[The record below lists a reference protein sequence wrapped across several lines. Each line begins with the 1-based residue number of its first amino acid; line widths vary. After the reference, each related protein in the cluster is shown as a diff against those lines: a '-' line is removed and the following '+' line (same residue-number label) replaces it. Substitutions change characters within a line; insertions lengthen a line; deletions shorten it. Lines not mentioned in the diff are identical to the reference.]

1 MKATSR
7 SIEPQGKLKIDFTD
21 VARLPAPNDNV
32 AIATQTLES
41 GTCIGYEGAQFQLS
55 HTILEG
61 HRFAIASIS
70 EAAPLLSWGL
80 PFGFATCPI
89 APGDYVC
96 NQKMIDSLSIRNLP
110 FALPEAPNFS
120 DKMAPYQLDEAEFRL
135 GTQMPR
141 YTDARHFLGYQRPG
155 NRGVGTRNYIV
166 VMGTTARTTGFAR
179 RLAEMCSEGAESY
192 PNIDGVV
199 AVTHTEGGESRTPNN
214 IDMLLRTL
222 AGFTVHPNI
231 GAMLLI
237 DYGTEA
243 VTNDMLKGYMLRE
256 GYALDDVV
264 HYFYRLQGSFDT
276 DLAGGTEIINGWLD
290 TVNSVPRTEQP
301 LENLKIALQCGGSDA
316 FSGVSGNPLA
326 AYVAK
331 EVIRYGGCANLAETD
346 ELIGSEAYI
355 LQNVRDL
362 TTARTFLNTIERF
375 KERVSW
381 HGHSAEGNP
390 SGGNNFRGLY
400 NIAIKSIGAAMKR
413 HPDVCLDYVI
423 NYSELMEKPGY
434 YFMDSPGNDLE
445 SIAGQVAS
453 GSNMIFFVTG
463 NGSITN
469 FPFVPTIKIVTT
481 TGRYEMLSKD
491 MDVNA
496 GAYLNGTPME
506 VLGESM
512 LDLTVDV
519 ASGERSVGEKAGHSQ
534 VSLWRDWKQT
544 GPVDLDPLLTASEL
558 KSGEPLSIETLGGD
572 AVRKPHLPGLGV
584 FRALQTEAGYRT
596 DQVGLILPTS
606 LCSGQIAQMIAHRCN
621 EQQIGEK
628 QGISRFVA
636 LPHTEGCGVSG
647 GRSEEIYTR
656 TMIGHLTHPKVALG
670 LLLEHGCEKTHNDH
684 VRHEIQKLGI
694 SPERYGWASVQ
705 LDGGID
711 AVIEK
716 VEDWFSETLADKPTV
731 PVVDA
736 GLEHLCV
743 AVMSSGEVTEEVS
756 QSLMQLMH
764 RIVAAGGTVIV
775 PENATFL
782 CYGTRSVPTT
792 LAYGQRVE
800 KAGFHI
806 METPTD
812 QPTEILTG
820 LGATG
825 VDLALVHIVGA
836 PLQSHVMVPL
846 IQVSTDTTTQTT
858 YGADLDLETANVDD
872 LLALVVKVASR
883 QYTPKLHDQG
893 NTDFQLTRGLLGIS
907 M

>member
-1 MKATSR
+1 MDY
-7 SIEPQGKLKIDFTD
+7 DFTA
-21 VARLPAPNDNV
+21 VARLPLPNDNV

-41 GTCIGYEGAQFQLS
+41 GTRIHHNGEQFQLS
-55 HTILEG
+55 HTLLEG
-61 HRFAIASIS
+61 HRFAVQPIR
-70 EAAPLLSWGL
+70 ETEPLLSWGL
-80 PFGFATCPI
+80 PFGFATRSI
-89 APGDYVC
+89 SPGDYVC

-110 FALPEAPNFS
+110 FELPETPNFS
-120 DKMAPYQLDEAEFRL
+120 DKMAPYQLDEAEFRS
-135 GTQMPR
+135 GQQVPR
-141 YTDARHFLGYQRPG
+141 HANERPFLGYQRPG

-166 VMGTTARTTGFAR
+166 VMGTTARTSGFAR
-179 RLAEMCSEGAESY
+179 RLAGMCSTRAETY
-192 PNIDGVV
+192 PNIDGIV
-199 AVTHTEGGESRTPNN
+199 AVTHTEGGESKTPNN

-231 GAMLLI
+231 GAILLV

-243 VTNDMLKGYMLRE
+243 VTNEMLKTYMRDE

-264 HYFYRLQGSFDT
+264 HNFHRLQGSFDT
-276 DLAGGTEIINGWLD
+276 DLAGGAEIIDSWLD
-290 TVNSVPRTEQP
+290 DVNSVPRTEQS
-301 LENLKIALQCGGSDA
+301 LEHLKIALQCGGSDA

-346 ELIGSEAYI
+346 ELIGSEAYV
-355 LQNVRDL
+355 LQNARDL
-362 TTARTFLNTIERF
+362 PTARKFLNTIERF
-375 KERVSW
+375 KTRAAW
-381 HGHSAEGNP
+381 HGHSTEANP

-423 NYSELMEKPGY
+423 DYSQLMENPGY

-481 TGRYEMLSKD
+481 TGRYEMLEKD

-496 GAYLNGTPME
+496 GAYLDGTPME
-506 VLGESM
+506 ELGESM
-512 LDLTVDV
+512 LDVTVDV

-544 GPVDLDPLLTASEL
+544 GPVDLNPLLTDSEL
-558 KSGEPLSIETLGGD
+558 KSGDPIPIDTAPGAALSES
-572 AVRKPHLPGLGV
+572 RLPQELQ
-584 FRALQTEAGYRT
+584 FRALQTEDGCRT

-621 EQQIGEK
+621 EREIGK
-628 QGISRFVA
+628 AQGISRFVA
-636 LPHTEGCGVSG
+636 LPHTEGCGVSS

-656 TMIGHLTHPKVALG
+656 TMIGHLTHPTVALG

-684 VRHEIQKLGI
+684 VRHEIQQLGI

-716 VEDWFSETLADKPTV
+716 VQDWFSEELVDKPAV

-736 GLEHLCV
+736 GLEHLCI
-743 AVMSSGEVTEEVS
+743 AVTSTGTATEEVS
-756 QSLMQLMH
+756 ESLTQLTH
-764 RIVAAGGTVIV
+764 SVAASGGTVIV
-775 PENATFL
+775 PANATFL
-782 CYGTRSVPTT
+782 RMFGVTNPSHSVPTT

-812 QPTEILTG
+812 QQTETLTG

-825 VDLALVHIVGA
+825 VDLALAHIVGA

-846 IQVSTDTTTQTT
+846 IQVSTDATTQTT
-858 YGADLDLETANVDD
+858 YGADLDLVTADVDE
-872 LLALVVKVASR
+872 LLALIVEVASR
-883 QYTPKLHDQG
+883 QYTPKLHGKG

>member
-1 MKATSR
+1 
-7 SIEPQGKLKIDFTD
+7 
-21 VARLPAPNDNV
+21 
-32 AIATQTLES
+32 
-41 GTCIGYEGAQFQLS
+41 
-55 HTILEG
+55 
-61 HRFAIASIS
+61 
-70 EAAPLLSWGL
+70 
-80 PFGFATCPI
+80 
-89 APGDYVC
+89 
-96 NQKMIDSLSIRNLP
+96 
-110 FALPEAPNFS
+110 
-120 DKMAPYQLDEAEFRL
+120 MA
-135 GTQMPR
+135 
-141 YTDARHFLGYQRPG
+141 
-155 NRGVGTRNYIV
+155 
-166 VMGTTARTTGFAR
+166 
-179 RLAEMCSEGAESY
+179 
-192 PNIDGVV
+192 
-199 AVTHTEGGESRTPNN
+199 
-214 IDMLLRTL
+214 
-222 AGFTVHPNI
+222 
-231 GAMLLI
+231 
-237 DYGTEA
+237 
-243 VTNDMLKGYMLRE
+243 
-256 GYALDDVV
+256 
-264 HYFYRLQGSFDT
+264 
-276 DLAGGTEIINGWLD
+276 
-290 TVNSVPRTEQP
+290 RTEQS

-346 ELIGSEAYI
+346 ELIGSEAYV
-355 LQNVRDL
+355 LQNARDL
-362 TTARTFLNTIERF
+362 PTARTFLRTIERF
-375 KERVSW
+375 KERVAW

-423 NYSELMEKPGY
+423 DYSQLMEKPGY

-496 GAYLNGTPME
+496 GAYLDGTPME
-506 VLGESM
+506 ELGEAM

-544 GPVDLDPLLTASEL
+544 GPVDLNPLLTESEL
-558 KSGEPLSIETLGGD
+558 KSGDPIPIETPVGAISESRPSQQLQ
-572 AVRKPHLPGLGV
+572 
-584 FRALQTEAGYRT
+584 FRALQTEVGYRT

-621 EQQIGEK
+621 EQKIGEK

-656 TMIGHLTHPKVALG
+656 TMIGHLTHPTVALG

-711 AVIEK
+711 AVIGK
-716 VEDWFSETLADKPTV
+716 VQEWFSDTLADKLPV

-736 GLEHLCV
+736 GLEHLCI
-743 AVMSSGEVTEEVS
+743 AITSTGAATEEVS
-756 QSLMQLMH
+756 QSLTQLTH
-764 RIVAAGGTVIV
+764 SVIAGGGTVVV
-775 PENATFL
+775 PANATFVQGSRHAPSCRPPSEL
-782 CYGTRSVPTT
+782 SPT

-812 QPTEILTG
+812 QQTETLTG

-825 VDLALVHIVGA
+825 VDLALAHIVGA

-846 IQVSTDTTTQTT
+846 VQVSTDAGTQAN
-858 YGADLDLETANVDD
+858 YGADLDLTSTDVDE
-872 LLALVVKVASR
+872 LLALIVEVASR
-883 QYTPKLHDQG
+883 QYIPKLHGKG

>member
-1 MKATSR
+1 MNYNFAS
-7 SIEPQGKLKIDFTD
+7 
-21 VARLPAPNDNV
+21 VARLPSPGDNV
-32 AIATQTLES
+32 AIATQTLER
-41 GTCIGYEGAQFQLS
+41 GTRIRYDEHEFELS

-61 HRFAIASIS
+61 HRFAIRSIS
-70 EAAPLLSWGL
+70 ETEPLLSWGL
-80 PFGFATCPI
+80 PFGFATRSI
-89 APGDYVC
+89 SPGDYVC

-110 FALPEAPNFS
+110 FELPKTPNFS
-120 DKMAPYQLDEAEFRL
+120 DKMAPYQLDETEFRAGKQVL
-135 GTQMPR
+135 
-141 YTDARHFLGYQRPG
+141 RHENERAFLGYQRPG
-155 NRGVGTRNYIV
+155 KRGVGTRNYIV
-166 VMGTTARTTGFAR
+166 VMGTTARTSGFAR
-179 RLAEMCSEGAESY
+179 RLADMCSIEGIY
-192 PNIDGVV
+192 NPDTFPNIDGIV
-199 AVTHTEGGESRTPNN
+199 AVTHTEGGESKTPNN

-231 GAMLLI
+231 GAVLLV

-243 VTNDMLKGYMLRE
+243 VTNEMLKAYMARE

-264 HYFYRLQGSFDT
+264 HHFYRLQGSFDR
-276 DLAGGTEIINGWLD
+276 DLAGGAEVINGWLD
-290 TVNSVPRTEQP
+290 SVNSVPRTEQS
-301 LENLKIALQCGGSDA
+301 LEHIKIALQCGGSDA

-346 ELIGSEAYI
+346 ELIGSEAYV
-355 LQNVRDL
+355 LQNARDL
-362 TTARTFLNTIERF
+362 QTARKFLNTIERF
-375 KERVSW
+375 KERAAW
-381 HGHSAEGNP
+381 HGHSTEANP

-413 HPDVCLDYVI
+413 HPEVCLDYVI
-423 NYSELMEKPGY
+423 DYSELMENPGY

-469 FPFVPTIKIVTT
+469 FPFVPTLKIVTT
-481 TGRYEMLSKD
+481 TGRYEMLEKD

-496 GAYLNGTPME
+496 GAYLDGTPME
-506 VLGESM
+506 ALGESM

-544 GPVDLDPLLTASEL
+544 GPVDLNPFLTESEL
-558 KSGEPLSIETLGGD
+558 KPGDPLPIDTSLVGVTSETRRSEKLQ
-572 AVRKPHLPGLGV
+572 
-584 FRALQTEAGYRT
+584 FRALQTEDGCRT

-606 LCSGQIAQMIAHRCN
+606 LCSGQIAQMIARRCN
-621 EQQIGEK
+621 ERKIGK
-628 QGISRFVA
+628 AQGISRFVA
-636 LPHTEGCGVSG
+636 LPHTEGCGVSS

-656 TMIGHLTHPKVALG
+656 TMIGHLTHPTVALG

-684 VRHEIQKLGI
+684 VRHEIQQLGI

-716 VEDWFSETLADKPTV
+716 VQDWFSAELADKPSV

-736 GLEHLCV
+736 GLEHLCI
-743 AVMSSGEVTEEVS
+743 AVTSTGAATEEVS
-756 QSLMQLMH
+756 ESLTQLTR
-764 RIVAAGGTVIV
+764 RIVAAGGTVVV
-775 PENATFL
+775 PANAGWL

-812 QPTEILTG
+812 QQTETLTG

-825 VDLALVHIVGA
+825 VDLALVHIVGT

-846 IQVSTDTTTQTT
+846 IQVSTDAATQAD
-858 YGADLDLETANVDD
+858 YGADLDSISADIDE
-872 LLALVVKVASR
+872 LLALIVEVASR
-883 QYTPKLHDQG
+883 QYTPKLHGKG